1 MSTLE
6 THPDLARLG
15 DQLEAAAERSLVT
28 GRRRRIGRATL
39 AVVVLTVLAA
49 GTAIATGVF
58 TPRQVAAGLPAGT
71 LMFGGTHPTAPSTA
85 TASRTTAPSPR
96 APSDGGISDFRGSKQ
111 LIAVDQKIAGGCIGQ
126 DEAGLSW
133 DCYVGAE
140 AVRHEILTE
149 DLLGQPELDRPRADP
164 EPFRRDEKRW
174 PSGHRFFMLGS
185 DRPLTADSEGEVSD
199 GDGGG
204 RPERRHGSGRPSS
217 RRDFASTSYRSGR
230 TSGRAAC
237 SRGRR

>member
-15 DQLEAAAERSLVT
+15 DQLEAAAERSLVS
-28 GRRRRIGRATL
+28 GRRRRIGRAAL

-71 LMFGGTHPTAPSTA
+71 LMFGGTHPTCALDGDSITYHCTLATTPS
-85 TASRTTAPSPR
+85 
-96 APSDGGISDFRGSKQ
+96 GLGITDFRHSKQ
-111 LIAVDQKIAGGCIGQ
+111 LIAIDQKIAGGCIGQ
-126 DEAGLSW
+126 DEAGIRW

-149 DLLGQPELDRPRADP
+149 DLLGEPEL
-164 EPFRRDEKRW
+164 EPAQ
-174 PSGHRFFMLGS
+174 G
-185 DRPLTADSEGEVSD
+185 
-199 GDGGG
+199 
-204 RPERRHGSGRPSS
+204 
-217 RRDFASTSYRSGR
+217 
-230 TSGRAAC
+230 
-237 SRGRR
+237 

>member
-15 DQLEAAAERSLVT
+15 DQLEAAAERSLVS
-28 GRRRRIGRATL
+28 GRRRRAGRAGL

-71 LMFGGTHPTAPSTA
+71 LIFGGTNPSCALDGDGITYHCTLATAPTGEGSV
-85 TASRTTAPSPR
+85 
-96 APSDGGISDFRGSKQ
+96 DFRDSKR
-111 LIAVDQKIAGGCIGQ
+111 LIAIDQKIAGGCIGQ
-126 DEAGLSW
+126 DEAGLQW

-149 DLLGQPELDRPRADP
+149 DLLG
-164 EPFRRDEKRW
+164 EPA
-174 PSGHRFFMLGS
+174 LG
-185 DRPLTADSEGEVSD
+185 PAQG
-199 GDGGG
+199 
-204 RPERRHGSGRPSS
+204 
-217 RRDFASTSYRSGR
+217 
-230 TSGRAAC
+230 
-237 SRGRR
+237 